1 MQQSLFIKPT
11 PHSKFHILINRGDIT
26 MENREWKL
34 DSTFL
39 RDQNMEMNGERMKA
53 ALRGFRNAQ
62 LFGLISGVAL
72 SYISILGF
80 TYRLSSTLA
89 SAAIS
94 KLTEIIFNSE
104 HNVMPYNTTGWL
116 IVLPLSAIVF
126 FLSFFANTF
135 HIKPCGR
142 ILSVVYPLFMAIG
155 IAAGFGVFDDMAWWL
170 IFPFMLYGI
179 AGFWLNDFTLR
190 GYKELDYL
198 VTQEGFP
205 SFNLAIH
212 YFRRSHYVKMR
223 EKWLKEN
230 KPAEYFSEMDRPVE
244 NVAEPVPELPG
255 QMGSAA
261 ADKDETEEWFAKNK
275 AMSEEALKAN
285 LEENAMDGLAT
296 EELKLPDS
304 DDYYREQECPKGI
317 KRH

>member
-1 MQQSLFIKPT
+1 
-11 PHSKFHILINRGDIT
+11 

-89 SAAIS
+89 SAALS
-94 KLTEIIFNSE
+94 KVTETIFNSE
-104 HNVMPYNTTGWL
+104 HNVIPYHTTGWL

>member
-1 MQQSLFIKPT
+1 
-11 PHSKFHILINRGDIT
+11 
-26 MENREWKL
+26 MENNEWKL

-39 RDQNMEMNGERMKA
+39 RDQNMEMNGERMRG
-53 ALRGFRNAQ
+53 ALKWFRHAQ
-62 LFGLISGVAL
+62 LFGLISGAAL
-72 SYISILGF
+72 TYISLLGF
-80 TYRLSSTLA
+80 TYRLTTTLA

-94 KLTEIIFNSE
+94 KVTETIFNSE
-104 HNVMPYNTTGWL
+104 HSVIPYHTTGWL

-135 HIKPCGR
+135 HVRPCAR
-142 ILSVVYPLFMAIG
+142 ILSVVYPLFIAVG
-155 IAAGFGVFDDMAWWL
+155 IAAGLGVFDDMAWWF
-170 IFPFMLYGI
+170 IFPFILYGI

-244 NVAEPVPELPG
+244 NVAEPLPETPG
-255 QMGSAA
+255 QMGNAA
-261 ADKDETEEWFAKNK
+261 ADKTETEEWFAKNK
-275 AMSEEALKAN
+275 AMSAEALKIN

-304 DDYYREQECPKGI
+304 DDYYNEQVCPKGI
-317 KRH
+317 TRH